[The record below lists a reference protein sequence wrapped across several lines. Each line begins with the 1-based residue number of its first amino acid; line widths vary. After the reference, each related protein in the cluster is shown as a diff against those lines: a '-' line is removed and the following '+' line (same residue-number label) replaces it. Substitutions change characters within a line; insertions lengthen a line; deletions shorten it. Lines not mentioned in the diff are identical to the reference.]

1 MTVARRVLVAIEG
14 ADGVGKSTV
23 ADAVAREVGA
33 CSWHHDVRP
42 GGEWTMALAFA
53 HARAELCDALTS
65 GARIT
70 RGVRVGTG
78 NERVVIADRWTLS
91 AEIRARALVAL
102 GHSFEHV
109 AHGLVAAEYRAMRS
123 SGRPNAC
130 VMLEVSDPDTWRSRF
145 SARVGAKPTRLET
158 VEREKYAVVA
168 QEGWRY
174 VVDAD
179 RPLTEVVADVV
190 AIVREVTL

>member
-1 MTVARRVLVAIEG
+1 MGEPRRVLVAIEG

-33 CSWHHDVRP
+33 CSWQHDVRP

-78 NERVVIADRWTLS
+78 NERVVIADRWTMS
-91 AEIRARALVAL
+91 ASIRTDALEAEGNPISRSLRDLRGIERVVWPRAIVILRVADDAAWSSRIVWRENRL
-102 GHSFEHV
+102 PTTRET
-109 AHGLVAAEYRAMRS
+109 AERAEYERLA
-123 SGRPNAC
+123 
-130 VMLEVSDPDTWRSRF
+130 SRK
-145 SARVGAKPTRLET
+145 RT
-158 VEREKYAVVA
+158 VHR
-168 QEGWRY
+168 

-179 RPLTEVVADVV
+179 RQLADVVADVV
-190 AIVREVTL
+190 AIVREVTK

>member
-1 MTVARRVLVAIEG
+1 MGEPRRVLVAIEG

-33 CSWHHDVRP
+33 CSWYHDVRP

-65 GARIT
+65 GARIV

-78 NERVVIADRWTLS
+78 DERVVIADRWALS
-91 AEIRARALVAL
+91 EDVLGRA
-102 GHSFEHV
+102 HV
-109 AHGLVAAEYRAMRS
+109 KSYARRS
-123 SGRPNAC
+123 SETRRLFDAEWATTVYTRPDAVVILTVADTDVWQRRITQRDGRPPTFD
-130 VMLEVSDPDTWRSRF
+130 ETRQ
-145 SARVGAKPTRLET
+145 RVVYDSWPESGSVR
-158 VEREKYAVVA
+158 R
-168 QEGWRY
+168 
-174 VVDAD
+174 VDAA
-179 RPLTEVVADVV
+179 RPLAEVVADVV

>member
-1 MTVARRVLVAIEG
+1 MGEPRRVLVAIEG

-33 CSWHHDVRP
+33 CSWYHDVRP

-65 GARIT
+65 GARIV

-78 NERVVIADRWTLS
+78 DERVVIADRWTLS
-91 AEIRARALVAL
+91 ASVRLDVLDKATSPR
-102 GHSFEHV
+102 
-109 AHGLVAAEYRAMRS
+109 
-123 SGRPNAC
+123 
-130 VMLEVSDPDTWRSRF
+130 RF
-145 SARVGAKPTRLET
+145 SASDLFSAEQYAPITRPRACVILRVADDAAWSSRIVWRDNRLPTPQEIAERAEYERLARRT
-158 VEREKYAVVA
+158 RHH
-168 QEGWRY
+168 

-179 RPLTEVVADVV
+179 RPLADVVADVV
-190 AIVREVTL
+190 AIVREVVK

>member
-1 MTVARRVLVAIEG
+1 MGEPRRVLVAIEG

-42 GGEWTMALAFA
+42 GSEWTTALAFA

-78 NERVVIADRWTLS
+78 HERVVIADRWTLS
-91 AEIRARALVAL
+91 ASIRTDALEAEGNPISRALRDLRGIERVVWPRAIVILRVADDAAWSSRIVWRDNRL
-102 GHSFEHV
+102 PTPRET
-109 AHGLVAAEYRAMRS
+109 AERAEYERLA
-123 SGRPNAC
+123 
-130 VMLEVSDPDTWRSRF
+130 SRK
-145 SARVGAKPTRLET
+145 RT
-158 VEREKYAVVA
+158 VYR
-168 QEGWRY
+168 
-174 VVDAD
+174 VVDAA
-179 RPLTEVVADVV
+179 RPLADVVADVA
-190 AIVREVTL
+190 AIVREVTR